1 VLLIDDHP
9 LFRLGAAQ
17 LIAAQDDF
25 EVIGE
30 AAHCGDGVALAAS
43 LKPDLVLMELRI
55 GGGHGLET
63 LTQIVAMDEGG
74 DVIVL
79 TASNSEQDVL
89 SAVRAGAKGYL
100 LKDSQPDEIL
110 QKLRLA
116 ARGHTVFAEPLMD
129 LLLGVMPDGKPTTP
143 ASTACLTTRERQ
155 ILDLIAGGQS
165 NKHIARELNISDG
178 TVKVHVKNILR
189 KLNLRSRLEAAV
201 WALGP
206 SANTI
211 PPSRA
216 PLKLRE
222 AGHSQARSGDDPQH
236 AANNATRP

>member
-1 VLLIDDHP
+1 MGGNCCRVLLIDDHP

-143 ASTACLTTRERQ
+143 ASTVCLTTRERQ

-178 TVKVHVKNILR
+178 MVKVHVKNILR

-211 PPSRA
+211 TAEP
-216 PLKLRE
+216 
-222 AGHSQARSGDDPQH
+222 RSP
-236 AANNATRP
+236 

>member
-1 VLLIDDHP
+1 MGGNCCRVLLIDHHP

-17 LIAAQDDF
+17 LISAQDDF

-30 AAHCGDGVALAAS
+30 AAHCGEGVALAAS

-55 GGGHGLET
+55 GGGQGLNA
-63 LTQIVAMDEGG
+63 LTQIVATDQGG

-79 TASNSEQDVL
+79 TASDSEQDVL
-89 SAVRAGAKGYL
+89 GAVRAGAKGYL
-100 LKDSQPDEIL
+100 LKDSEPDEIL

-116 ARGHTVFAEPLMD
+116 ARGHTVFTEPLMN
-129 LLLGVMPDGKPTTP
+129 LLLDVMRDGKPATT
-143 ASTACLTTRERQ
+143 ASADLLTARERQ

-165 NKHIARELNISDG
+165 NKHIARDLNISDG

-201 WALGP
+201 WALRP
-206 SANTI
+206 SGNTI
-211 PPSRA
+211 SADRPS
-216 PLKLRE
+216 P
-222 AGHSQARSGDDPQH
+222 
-236 AANNATRP
+236 